1 MFWRLD
7 RAMKYVSP
15 KAQPRALGPQAGFTL
30 VEIMVVMAIIGLL
43 ATMVI
48 INVLPSQDKAMREK
62 AKADVALLEQ
72 ALDLYRLD
80 LFQYPSTVEGLE
92 ALLSAPAS
100 LSNAQNYRP
109 GGYIKKLPDDPWGR
123 PYQYASPG
131 RFGEVDV
138 YSLGADGREG
148 GEGDD
153 ADIGNWS

>member
-1 MFWRLD
+1 MTD
-7 RAMKYVSP
+7 T
-15 KAQPRALGPQAGFTL
+15 PQSCRQHQKRGSSEAGFTL
-30 VEIMVVMAIIGLL
+30 VEIMVVMGIIGLL

-72 ALDLYRLD
+72 ALELYRLD
-80 LFQYPSTVEGLE
+80 QFSYPTTVQGLD
-92 ALLSAPAS
+92 ALVSAPTSLENAS
-100 LSNAQNYRP
+100 NYRD
-109 GGYIKKLPDDPWGR
+109 GGYIKRLPEDPWGR

-131 RFGEVDV
+131 RFSAVDV

-153 ADIGNWS
+153 ADIGNWQ

>member
-1 MFWRLD
+1 
-7 RAMKYVSP
+7 MKHVSS

-100 LSNAQNYRP
+100 LDNAQSYRP

-131 RFGEVDV
+131 RYGEVDV

>member
-1 MFWRLD
+1 M
-7 RAMKYVSP
+7 MKQPPKPTVHSVSS
-15 KAQPRALGPQAGFTL
+15 QSGFTL

-48 INVLPSQDKAMREK
+48 INVLPSQDKARREK
-62 AKADVALLEQ
+62 AVADVALLEQ

-80 LFQYPSTVEGLE
+80 QFTYPSTVEGLD
-92 ALLSAPAS
+92 ALVSAPPS
-100 LSNAQNYRP
+100 LDNPANYRT
-109 GGYIKKLPDDPWGR
+109 GGYIKRLPQDPWGR

-131 RFGEVDV
+131 RFGAVDV

-153 ADIGNWS
+153 ADIGNWQ

>member
-1 MFWRLD
+1 
-7 RAMKYVSP
+7 MKYVSP